1 MRNQTQH
8 INFEKLMEINFALEK
23 MYPQNTYKV
32 DQEFWDGEL
41 SLSACLG
48 VRSRPPRS
56 NKTAN
61 RAGMPA
67 VASGQIEPTIKYEVI
82 LGLRPCEKAA
92 LLKVQII

>member
-1 MRNQTQH
+1 MHKPVTNKKELAWYELCMQNQTQH
-8 INFEKLMEINFALEK
+8 IKFEKLMEINFALEK

-67 VASGQIEPTIKYEVI
+67 VAW
-82 LGLRPCEKAA
+82 
-92 LLKVQII
+92 